1 MDTTTCAPELEPSTP
16 GRQNTDREPTPAPGS
31 ATKNISTQE
40 NVPQPSGLPSPICF
54 RISGIP
60 PHWDSK
66 DVMDYLTNHIDREL
80 DWSTAKLSGPF
91 PSPFDDTQCA
101 LLGLDCCTNSL
112 STRFSHQHNVEHPVV
127 EVNRETF
134 HMVID
139 RHFYDLTP
147 MNKPT
152 LPIVADVIAITGLG
166 GHVFGFWRSRQRT
179 FCPINRPMW
188 IHDFLP
194 KSFPNTRIMTYG
206 YDCSLVHPN
215 DMRMWDYVIKLEVA
229 LNNARRYCQD
239 RKIVFIGHSLGGILI
254 IQIRYDS

>member
-1 MDTTTCAPELEPSTP
+1 MLSRAPTLPTPIAVEEQIIYYHTTRTHTHMNTTTCAPELELSTP

-31 ATKNISTQE
+31 ATKNITTQE

-66 DVMDYLTNHIDREL
+66 DVMDYLTNHIDGEL
-80 DWSTAKLSGPF
+80 DWSTAKLSGSF

-112 STRFSHQHNVEHPVV
+112 RTRFSHQHNVEHPVV

-152 LPIVADVIAITGLG
+152 LPIVA
-166 GHVFGFWRSRQRT
+166 
-179 FCPINRPMW
+179 
-188 IHDFLP
+188 
-194 KSFPNTRIMTYG
+194 
-206 YDCSLVHPN
+206 
-215 DMRMWDYVIKLEVA
+215 E
-229 LNNARRYCQD
+229 
-239 RKIVFIGHSLGGILI
+239 
-254 IQIRYDS
+254 